1 MFGGGETSREYRWLL
16 QQFFWKKWPYATKR
30 AEVSSAHLSLKVV
43 TRWSKSSPNVV
54 FELSHVSP
62 KFLKDVSKFC
72 QSCVIVL
79 PKLCRRC
86 VQVVT
91 KLYLSCI
98 QVVSKLSPS
107 CVQVVVESK
116 ILWRP
121 KHFFSRRSPS
131 PLTPVDV
138 WILQLPARYRDLKF
152 FLLLATCIPQLPERS
167 VKC

>member
-1 MFGGGETSREYRWLL
+1 MPLRGGGRRLMANTILNFYFDYRHTSLSQRRFGEGETSREYRWLL

-107 CVQVVVESK
+107 CLQVVSK
-116 ILWRP
+116 LLL
-121 KHFFSRRSPS
+121 K
-131 PLTPVDV
+131 V
-138 WILQLPARYRDLKF
+138 KF
-152 FLLLATCIPQLPERS
+152 FGALNISFSGDSR
-167 VKC
+167 VH

>member
-107 CVQVVVESK
+107 CLQVVSKLLLKVKFFGALFQEIPESTNTSWCLNTS
-116 ILWRP
+116 IACTLQRP
-121 KHFFSRRSPS
+121 K
-131 PLTPVDV
+131 V
-138 WILQLPARYRDLKF
+138 
-152 FLLLATCIPQLPERS
+152 FLLLATCIPQFPERG